1 MKTRNCL
8 TILVLSVLSL
18 FSASAQESGYVWPE
32 EKPVRE
38 TLDRWS
44 DLKFGVLMHWGLYS
58 IPGIVESWSL
68 CSEDVDWI
76 RRRQDMSYEDYKK
89 WYWGL
94 SEDFRADYFNPSQ
107 WAEVF
112 REAGMKYMVF
122 TTKHHDGYCLYDS
135 RQTDF
140 TVMNS
145 PFGRDAA
152 REVWDAFR
160 KEGFM
165 IGAYFSKPDWHC
177 QYYWWDR
184 YATPDRN
191 VNYKIERHPERWEMF
206 RKYTEA
212 QIMEI
217 VSNYGQ
223 IDILWLDGGQVE
235 PPRQDIKMDSIVAK
249 VRAVQPGI
257 LVVDRTVGGVNENYE
272 TPENMIPETQIRH
285 PWESCI
291 TLTNDWGWV
300 PNPVYK
306 SARKVIA
313 LLAEVVAK
321 GGSLLL
327 GVGPTA
333 GGLIEDEA
341 VVRLKEVGEWLSVN
355 GDAIYGSK
363 VADIWNDGNVYFTM
377 NADGETCYAIYV
389 LEDEETLPE
398 TVTWSGNLPEG
409 KMELLSK
416 GSSVKYSVDDS
427 GKVSVRLPRNLRQES
442 QVFRFRLKK

>member
-1 MKTRNCL
+1 MKTKSCL
-8 TILVLSVLSL
+8 TILTLSILSL

-38 TLDRWS
+38 TLDRWN

-58 IPGIVESWSL
+58 IPGIVESWSI

-94 SEDFRADYFNPSQ
+94 YEDFRADYFNPSQ

-135 RQTDF
+135 KQTDF

-272 TPENMIPETQIRH
+272 TPENMIPGTQIRH

-300 PNPVYK
+300 PNPTYK

-313 LLAEVVAK
+313 LLTEVVAK

-341 VVRLKEVGEWLSVN
+341 IVRLKEVGKWLSVN

-377 NADGETCYAIYV
+377 DADSETCYAIYV
-389 LEDEETLPE
+389 LEDEETIPE

-416 GSSVKYSVDDS
+416 GSAIKYYVDDS
-427 GKVSVRLPRNLRQES
+427 GKVSVKLPRNIRQES
-442 QVFRFRLKK
+442 QVFRFRLKR

>member
-1 MKTRNCL
+1 MKTRSCL
-8 TILVLSVLSL
+8 TILALSVLSL

-313 LLAEVVAK
+313 LLTEVVAK

-377 NADGETCYAIYV
+377 DADGETCYAIYV

-416 GSSVKYSVDDS
+416 GSAVKYSVDDS
-427 GKVSVRLPRNLRQES
+427 GKVFVRLPRNLRQES

>member
-1 MKTRNCL
+1 MKTRSCL
-8 TILVLSVLSL
+8 TILALSVLSL

-94 SEDFRADYFNPSQ
+94 SKDFRADYFNPSQ

-112 REAGMKYMVF
+112 MEAGMKYMVF

-313 LLAEVVAK
+313 LLTEVVAK

-341 VVRLKEVGEWLSVN
+341 VVRLNEVGEWLSVN

-377 NADGETCYAIYV
+377 DADGETCYAIYV

-416 GSSVKYSVDDS
+416 GSSVKYFVDDS

>member
-1 MKTRNCL
+1 MKTRSCL
-8 TILVLSVLSL
+8 TILALSVLSL

-94 SEDFRADYFNPSQ
+94 SKDFRADYFNPSQ

-235 PPRQDIKMDSIVAK
+235 PPREDIKMDSIVAK

-300 PNPVYK
+300 PNHVYK

-313 LLAEVVAK
+313 LLTEVVAK

-377 NADGETCYAIYV
+377 DADGETCYAIYV